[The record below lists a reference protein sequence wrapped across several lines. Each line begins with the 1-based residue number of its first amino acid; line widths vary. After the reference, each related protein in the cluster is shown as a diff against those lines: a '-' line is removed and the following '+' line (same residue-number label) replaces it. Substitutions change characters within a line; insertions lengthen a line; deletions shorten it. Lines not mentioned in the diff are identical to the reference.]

1 MDYLKVEMELY
12 PHPYTIGWIKKDPS
26 IKVTDLCHVPILIGK
41 FYQDFVA
48 CDMVDMDKFIFF
60 GKNHGNTML
69 MQPTEVKETFIC
81 SLGRT

>member
-1 MDYLKVEMELY
+1 MDYLKLETEPY
-12 PHPYTIGWIKKDPS
+12 PYPYTIGWIKKGPS
-26 IKVTDLCHVPILIGK
+26 IKVKDLCHVPILIGK